1 VCNLRDVQRN
11 CPRGAAELTNLG
23 GSFHCRL
30 DAPVALAAETLERN
44 TSFGC
49 LFSVTMHPFGFSA
62 QGFAHFDHMDG
73 FGQHKVSLLVDD
85 RACPGLMPKTL
96 AKAGVEYL

>member
-1 VCNLRDVQRN
+1 
-11 CPRGAAELTNLG
+11 
-23 GSFHCRL
+23 
-30 DAPVALAAETLERN
+30 
-44 TSFGC
+44 
-49 LFSVTMHPFGFSA
+49 MHPFGFSA